1 MAERKFIAIAGN
13 IGAGKSSLLE
23 FLTST
28 FDVAPFYEPNESNP
42 YLEDFYGDMKR
53 WAFQSQLFFL
63 SSKFRIH
70 QAADRLPGVVI
81 QDRTIFEDAEIFAT
95 ALHQMRKIDKRDWDT
110 YWAFYQTIL
119 TAIKPPDLMI
129 YLRCSMRTLR
139 QRIRL
144 RGRAMEQDIPL
155 SYLKRLEGLYED
167 WIGRY
172 KLGDVLI
179 LDSERLD
186 FVSDLVDR
194 QDVRARIEALLPSTL
209 RRSSKRS

>member
-28 FDVAPFYEPNESNP
+28 YDVAPFYEPNDANP
-42 YLEDFYGDMKR
+42 YLQDFYQDMRR

-70 QAADRLPGVVI
+70 QQADRTPGVVI

-95 ALHQMRKIDKRDWDT
+95 ALHQMRKIDKRDWET

-119 TAIKPPDLMI
+119 EAIKPPDLMI

-144 RGRAMEQDIPL
+144 RGRPMEQDIPL
-155 SYLKRLEGLYED
+155 AYLKRLERLYED
-167 WIGRY
+167 WIANY
-172 KLGDVLI
+172 DLGDVLV
-179 LDSERLD
+179 LDSDRLD

-194 QDVRARIEALLPSTL
+194 QDVRNRIEALLPAAL
-209 RRSSKRS
+209 RRSGNRG